1 MKKLLV
7 FHPTIAPYRV
17 DFFNDLNDRYD
28 MSFCLM
34 NPYDNTFNYDL
45 IFNKLIFKPSFLSI
59 WFSVLGRQINKGY
72 WKNIDDFNP
81 DLIMVSE
88 FGICTVMVLAHRFL
102 KRKRYKVVSLCDDSY
117 SILNDSQDFTWWHK
131 IARRLMGSWIDELIV
146 VEPRAKQWFM
156 DNYRKGFCMPIIRD
170 ENNMRSKLQEGLS
183 ISGDIKNKYRLNGKF
198 IYVFVGRFI
207 KLKNIPVL
215 LQAFSK
221 IEDDRKLLVLIGSG
235 EEEKNIR
242 GRVKSLSLQ
251 NVIFTGRLEDN
262 DLYPWYNVANCLI
275 LPSYLEPFGAVVN
288 EALLAGCH
296 CVVSNVAGAQCL
308 IKEGFN
314 GYLFNPVDA
323 DELANKMEMV
333 FEQNYKESNNS
344 MVKPNLM
351 IWNYNQ
357 CVNDLFQHLQELI
370 S

>member
-28 MSFCLM
+28 LSFCLM
-34 NPYDNTFNYDL
+34 NPSDNTFNYDL
-45 IFNKLIFKPSFLSI
+45 ILKKINFRPSFLSI

-72 WKNIDDFNP
+72 WKSIDDFNP

-88 FGICTVMVLAHRFL
+88 FGICTMMVLAHRFF

-117 SILNDSQDFTWWHK
+117 SILNGRHDFTWWHK
-131 IARRLMGSWIDELIV
+131 IARRLMTSCIDEIIV
-146 VEPRAKQWFM
+146 VEPKAKQWFK

-170 ENNMRSKLQEGLS
+170 DYLMRSILQDGLS
-183 ISGDIKNKYRLNGKF
+183 QSENLKMKYNLSGKF
-198 IYVFVGRFI
+198 VYVFVGRFI
-207 KLKNIPVL
+207 RLKNIPVL
-215 LQAFSK
+215 ISAFSK
-221 IEDDRKLLVLIGSG
+221 IADDRKILVLIGSG
-235 EEEKNIR
+235 EEDEIIR
-242 GRVKSLSLQ
+242 DCAKSLSLQ

-275 LPSYLEPFGAVVN
+275 LPSFLEPFGAVVN

-314 GYLFNPVDA
+314 GYLFNPTDA
-323 DELANKMEMV
+323 VELANKMEMV
-333 FEQNYKESNNS
+333 FEQNYKESNNP

-351 IWNYNQ
+351 IWNYNK
-357 CVNDLFQHLQELI
+357 CFNDLYQHLQKLV